1 MINVDET
8 VERRPA
14 SNGAAPK
21 NRLTTYPED
30 THGTSPVSRLLD
42 DGGDLAHFQA
52 RVLADA
58 LSEATAAYWER
69 RARALEDA
77 APRPGDWP
85 GRASAASLEA
95 ARERCLGAAAACRAR
110 ASLEGPGL
118 PIPALVIAE
127 LSGVTR

>member
-69 RARALEDA
+69 RASALEEA
-77 APRPGDWP
+77 RRSA
-85 GRASAASLEA
+85 RAVSAARHAATVREA
-95 ARERCLGAAAACRAR
+95 AANLGD
-110 ASLEGPGL
+110 
-118 PIPALVIAE
+118 
-127 LSGVTR
+127 